1 VVVTAEIGSILCS
14 SSSGDAPLLYVLFE
28 LVGDKVLDGR
38 GFLRTGDLVL
48 IGIVLTFVFRG
59 IGGSSGRGFF
69 GR

>member
-48 IGIVLTFVFRG
+48 IGLVTFVFRG

>member
-1 VVVTAEIGSILCS
+1 MTAERGSILG
-14 SSSGDAPLLYVLFE
+14 SSSGEAPLLYVLFE
-28 LVGDKVLDGR
+28 LVGEKVLDGK

-48 IGIVLTFVFRG
+48 IAFVMFVFNG

>member
-1 VVVTAEIGSILCS
+1 MLGSTN
-14 SSSGDAPLLYVLFE
+14 SGDAPLLFE
-28 LVGDKVLDGR
+28 LVEDNVLDGK

-48 IGIVLTFVFRG
+48 IGLVTFVFRG